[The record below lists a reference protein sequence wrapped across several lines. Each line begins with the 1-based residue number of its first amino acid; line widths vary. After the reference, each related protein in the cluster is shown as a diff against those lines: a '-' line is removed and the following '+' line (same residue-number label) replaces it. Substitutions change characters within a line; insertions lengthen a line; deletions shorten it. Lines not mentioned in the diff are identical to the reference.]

1 MNDPAPS
8 AKWLLLLLQLPTKPA
23 AARIKTWRRLQQLGG
38 VAIKNSVYV
47 LPNTAQAREDFEWLR
62 AEVLAAKGQASIMV
76 ADALSAEEDE
86 EIRAAFLA
94 QRATEYDAMR
104 AGIEQALRGRK
115 GRPAGASRLAAERA
129 LRAGR
134 DELGRLD
141 AMELIP
147 ADARARAVNAIERL
161 EARLAPEDERT
172 PAMPAATAAT
182 GAPTTRTL
190 RRRVVTH
197 DTFHA
202 RTWVTRPRPGV
213 DRMSSAWLIRR
224 FIDPKARFAFAAEP
238 PPGTDKKRVAFDMF
252 GVTFG
257 HQGGHCTF
265 EVLCDHFGIDD
276 KAVRHIAKIVHDV
289 DLKDQRYCLPEA
301 PIVARMVEGLRAT
314 YAGDQELLTHG
325 MAMFAALYESH
336 LASPQP
342 KSGSRKRKKR

>member
-8 AKWLLLLLQLPTKPA
+8 GKWLLLLLQLPTKPA

-62 AEVLAAKGQASIMV
+62 SEVVAAKGQASIMV
-76 ADALSAEEDE
+76 ADALSAAEDE
-86 EIRAAFLA
+86 GIRAAFLA
-94 QRATEYDAMR
+94 QRATDYDAMR
-104 AGIEQALRGRK
+104 AAIEQALRGRK
-115 GRPAGASRLAAERA
+115 ARPAGASRLAAERA

-147 ADARARAVNAIERL
+147 ADARAKAVTALERL
-161 EARLAPEDERT
+161 EARLAPDDERM
-172 PAMPAATAAT
+172 PAMPTATAST
-182 GAPTTRTL
+182 P
-190 RRRVVTH
+190 

-213 DRMSSAWLIRR
+213 DRMSSAWLIQR

-238 PPGTDKKRVAFDMF
+238 PPGTDKKRLAFDMF

-257 HQGGHCTF
+257 HQGEHCTF
-265 EVLCDHFGIDD
+265 EVLCDHFRIED

-289 DLKDQRYCLPEA
+289 DLKDQRYGLPEA

-314 YAGDQELLTHG
+314 YADDQDLLTHG

-336 LASPQP
+336 LAAPQP
-342 KSGSRKRKKR
+342 KSASRKRKKS

>member
-8 AKWLLLLLQLPTKPA
+8 PKWLLLLLQLPTKPA

-62 AEVLAAKGQASIMV
+62 TEVLAAKGQATIMI
-76 ADALSAEEDE
+76 ADALSAKEDE
-86 EIRAAFLA
+86 EIRAAFLS
-94 QRATEYDAMR
+94 QRAVEYDAVR
-104 AGIEQALRGRK
+104 SGIEHALRGRK
-115 GRPAGASRLAAERA
+115 ARPAGAGRLAAERA

-147 ADARARAVNAIERL
+147 TEARARAVNAIERL
-161 EARLAPEDERT
+161 EARLAPEDERK
-172 PAMPAATAAT
+172 ADMPVTAA
-182 GAPTTRTL
+182 
-190 RRRVVTH
+190 TH
-197 DTFHA
+197 DTFTA

-213 DRMSSAWLIRR
+213 DRMSSAWLIQR
-224 FIDPKARFAFAAEP
+224 FIDPKARFAFSAEP

-257 HQGGHCTF
+257 HQGEHCTF
-265 EVLCDHFGIDD
+265 EVLCDHFGIED

-314 YAGDQELLTHG
+314 YADDQDLLTHG

-336 LASPQP
+336 LAAPQP
-342 KSGSRKRKKR
+342 KSGGRKRKKR

>member
-1 MNDPAPS
+1 MTDAAPS
-8 AKWLLLLLQLPTKPA
+8 PKWLLLLLQLPTKPA

-62 AEVLAAKGQASIMV
+62 AEVVAAKGQASIMV
-76 ADALSAEEDE
+76 ADALSAQEDE

-94 QRATEYDAMR
+94 QRATEYDAVR
-104 AGIEQALRGRK
+104 TAIEQAMRGLK
-115 GRPAGASRLAAERA
+115 PRPRGAPGATRLAAERA

-134 DELGRLD
+134 DELARLD
-141 AMELIP
+141 SMELMP
-147 ADARARAVNAIERL
+147 ADARAKAVQAIERL
-161 EARLAPEDERT
+161 EARLAPEHERM
-172 PAMPAATAAT
+172 PAMPTARAAAQ
-182 GAPTTRTL
+182 
-190 RRRVVTH
+190 

-238 PPGTDKKRVAFDMF
+238 PPATDKKRVPFDMF

-257 HQGGHCTF
+257 HQGEHCTF
-265 EVLCDHFGIDD
+265 EVLCDRFAIDD
-276 KAVRHIAKIVHDV
+276 KAVRHIARIVHDV
-289 DLKDQRYCLPEA
+289 DLKDHRYGLPEA

-314 YAGDQELLTHG
+314 YADDQELLTHG
-325 MAMFAALYESH
+325 MAMFAALYESLPAPPRH
-336 LASPQP
+336 TPRP
-342 KSGSRKRKKR
+342 KTRRK

>member
-1 MNDPAPS
+1 MNDPTPS
-8 AKWLLLLLQLPTKPA
+8 PKWLLLLMQLPTRPA

-76 ADALSAEEDE
+76 ADALSTEEDE

-94 QRATEYDAMR
+94 HRATEYGALR
-104 AGIEQALRGRK
+104 AGIEQAMRGPK
-115 GRPAGASRLAAERA
+115 GRRTGGARQAAERA

-147 ADARARAVNAIERL
+147 ADARARAVNAIARL

-172 PAMPAATAAT
+172 SAMPIAIA
-182 GAPTTRTL
+182 G
-190 RRRVVTH
+190 TH

-213 DRMSSAWLIRR
+213 DRMSSAWLIQR
-224 FIDPKARFAFAAEP
+224 FIDPKARFVFATEP

-257 HQGGHCTF
+257 HQGEHCTF
-265 EVLCDHFGIDD
+265 EVLCDHFRIED

-289 DLKDQRYCLPEA
+289 DLKDQRYGLPEA

-314 YAGDQELLTHG
+314 YADDQDLLTHG
-325 MAMFAALYESH
+325 MAMFAALYESQ

-342 KSGSRKRKKR
+342 KSGGRKGKKR